1 MKKLT
6 YTKKELMKEA
16 RTFSIYYGRVELMSE
31 GTRKRYEA
39 FCEKCRIYEEE
50 KHEKTENVRIKGAC
64 VSIMGAVKAASG
76 ASSSIAMKSVSRD

>member
-16 RTFSIYYGRVELMSE
+16 RAFSIYYGRVELMSE

-50 KHEKTENVRIKGAC
+50 
-64 VSIMGAVKAASG
+64 
-76 ASSSIAMKSVSRD
+76 

>member
-16 RTFSIYYGRVELMSE
+16 RAFSIYCGREELMSE

-39 FCEKCRIYEEE
+39 FCEKCRVYEEE
-50 KHEKTENVRIKGAC
+50 KHEMPDSERVRG
-64 VSIMGAVKAASG
+64 
-76 ASSSIAMKSVSRD
+76 

>member
-16 RTFSIYYGRVELMSE
+16 RAFSIYYGRVELMSE

-50 KHEKTENVRIKGAC
+50 KHENQQK
-64 VSIMGAVKAASG
+64 
-76 ASSSIAMKSVSRD
+76 